1 MPKHALAERSELA
14 ASLRSAGPE
23 QPTLCGDWSTNQ
35 LAAHLVLRERS
46 VTELAGRAPVARLQ
60 AFAQRHI
67 DSYVAA
73 TPYEQ
78 LVAAV
83 EQGPPAY
90 SPFALPPLREAV
102 NLLEYLIH
110 GEDVRRA
117 APQWQPRALPID
129 RQQAIWSKLR
139 LAARLTMRSMP
150 GPVAVE
156 WPSHGRFSVGRGPA
170 RVVVTGDPVELALVA
185 FGRQRV
191 AQVEYTGEPA
201 DIEAVRTAKVAI

>member
-14 ASLRSAGPE
+14 ASLRSAGPD
-23 QPTLCGDWSTNQ
+23 QPTLCGEWSTNQ

-46 VTELAGRAPVARLQ
+46 VTELAGRVPVARLQ
-60 AFAQRHI
+60 ALAQRHI
-67 DSYVAA
+67 DGYVAA
-73 TPYEQ
+73 NSYEQ
-78 LVAAV
+78 IVTTV
-83 EQGPPAY
+83 GQGPPAY
-90 SPFALPPLREAV
+90 SPFALPPVRETV

-110 GEDVRRA
+110 AEDVRRA
-117 APQWQPRALPID
+117 APQWQVRAVPID
-129 RQQAIWSKLR
+129 RQRAIWSKLR

-150 GPVAVE
+150 GPVEVV

-170 RVVVTGDPVELALVA
+170 RVVVTGDPVELALLA

-191 AQVEYTGEPA
+191 AQVDYTGEPG